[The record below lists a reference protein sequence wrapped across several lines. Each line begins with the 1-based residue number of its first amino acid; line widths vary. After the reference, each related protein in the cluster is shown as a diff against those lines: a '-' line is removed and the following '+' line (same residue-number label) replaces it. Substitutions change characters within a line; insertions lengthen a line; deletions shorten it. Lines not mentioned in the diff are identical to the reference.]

1 MALEGETLATGAPWI
16 CPECGVHVKLQVC
29 HSAAGY
35 YVGSMCN
42 CGPYSRESGY
52 YRDKKDAE
60 HALETGDYE
69 R

>member
-1 MALEGETLATGAPWI
+1 MLPGETIASGAPVI
-16 CPECGVHVKLQVC
+16 CSDCNTEAIWGVY

-35 YVGSMCN
+35 YVGTYCE

-52 YRDKKDAE
+52 YRSREQADK
-60 HALETGDYE
+60 ALASGDSA